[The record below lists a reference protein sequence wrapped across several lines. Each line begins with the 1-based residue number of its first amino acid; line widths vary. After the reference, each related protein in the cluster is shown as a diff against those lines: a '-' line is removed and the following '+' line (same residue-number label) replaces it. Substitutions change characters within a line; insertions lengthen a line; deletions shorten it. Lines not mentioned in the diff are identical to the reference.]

1 MAASNIITLV
11 LFALG
16 VVGTILMAQHALI
29 TNLLKDRWAA
39 HEELHKDLEERMTQ
53 RETDH
58 AKIALKVNT
67 LETVCGMRG
76 HLRKESQP

>member
-39 HEELHKDLEERMTQ
+39 HEELHKDLEERLSQ

-58 AKIALKVNT
+58 AKNAHMKNT
-67 LETVCGMRG
+67 LETVSGKRG
-76 HLRKESQP
+76 PHSDGDKL

>member
-39 HEELHKDLEERMTQ
+39 HEELHKDLEERMAQ

-76 HLRKESQP
+76 HLREGGKL

>member
-1 MAASNIITLV
+1 MATSNIITLV

-39 HEELHKDLEERMTQ
+39 HEELHQDLELRLTER
-53 RETDH
+53 EKAHD
-58 AKIALKVNT
+58 KIALKVNT

-76 HLRKESQP
+76 HLHEGGKL

>member
-29 TNLLKDRWAA
+29 TNLLKDRWEA
-39 HEELHKDLEERMTQ
+39 HEELHKDLEERLN
-53 RETDH
+53 DH
-58 AKIALKVNT
+58 EIYLNGIRLDV
-67 LETVCGMRG
+67 
-76 HLRKESQP
+76 KEIQTACRIRHQQEL